1 MLVVKKLKPAAVGT
15 ASQPKGCKSIMAS
28 SLSSGKPTHRPF
40 DAVEITS
47 DTLTSRGGLVLFS
60 RYLRSIDL
68 FAHLDRLFGSL
79 RKSGKGLAVTTLFH
93 QLFCFFLDGTS
104 RHLVRFDDL
113 KADEGYAAAIE
124 TRPEAMASSHT
135 IKRFFA
141 SFWWPRI
148 WLFRHLL
155 LHLFLWRLKL
165 EAPKAVVLGMDSMVM
180 DNDEARVRHGVQPT
194 YKKVKGFAPLH
205 LTWGRFLIDAVLR
218 GGSKHSNSGNTSETM
233 VRHVVARIRK
243 HYRADVPILFRIDAG
258 FFDHKL
264 FTVFEEL
271 HVGYVC
277 TGKLY
282 ADIKAYAARVPP
294 SAWSSYCTPEQE
306 WRYLEFGDR
315 RGRWKKGRRALL
327 TRPLAEDGQWLLAF
341 ARPDTLLYTNLGMGE
356 EIDALLEEAGLADWT
371 GANHV
376 IALHHG
382 RGADEL
388 VHRALKEFGSET
400 LPFKRFA
407 PNAAF
412 YSTMAVAFFL
422 YECFKED
429 VTEPVLPVPS
439 YPTRLRRTVIDFAA
453 KVVRTGGRT
462 LLKVTRATWD
472 QLHIPTLWEL
482 SRSPP
487 RFSWA

>member
-1 MLVVKKLKPAAVGT
+1 
-15 ASQPKGCKSIMAS
+15 MAS
-28 SLSSGKPTHRPF
+28 PFSSRKPCPPFF

-47 DTLTSRGGLVLFS
+47 DTLTGRGGLALFS

-68 FAHLDRLFGSL
+68 FPHLHRLFGSL
-79 RKSGKGLAVTTLFH
+79 RKSSKGLAVTTLFH

-113 KADEGYAAAIE
+113 KEDEGYAAAIE
-124 TRPEAMASSHT
+124 TRPDAMASSHT
-135 IKRFFA
+135 IKRFFG

-165 EAPKAVVLGMDSMVM
+165 QAPKAVVLGMDSMVM

-194 YKKVKGFAPLH
+194 YKRVKGFAPLH
-205 LTWGRFLIDAVLR
+205 LTWGRFLIDAVFR
-218 GGSKHSNSGNTSETM
+218 GGSKHSNSGNTAETM
-233 VRHVVARIRK
+233 VRHVVALIRK
-243 HYRADVPILFRIDAG
+243 HYRTDVPILFRLDAG
-258 FFDHKL
+258 FFDQKL
-264 FTVFEEL
+264 FGVFEEL
-271 HVGYVC
+271 RVGYVC

-282 ADIKAYAARVPP
+282 DDIKAYAARAPAL
-294 SAWSSYCTPEQE
+294 AWSSYCTPEQE

-315 RGRWKKGRRALL
+315 RGQWTKGRRALL
-327 TRPLAEDGQWLLAF
+327 TRPLAEEGQWLLAF

-356 EIDALLEEAGLADWT
+356 EIDGLVNEAGLGHWT
-371 GANHV
+371 GADRV

-412 YSTMAVAFFL
+412 YYTMAVAFFL

-429 VTEPVLPVPS
+429 VTQPVVAVPS
-439 YPTRLRRTVIDFAA
+439 YATTLRRTVIDFAA
-453 KVVRTGGRT
+453 KIVRTGGRT
-462 LLKVTRATWD
+462 ILKVTRATWD
-472 QLHIPTLWEL
+472 QLQIPTLWNL

-487 RFSWA
+487 RFAWA

>member
-1 MLVVKKLKPAAVGT
+1 MARSCSSRKPASPV
-15 ASQPKGCKSIMAS
+15 
-28 SLSSGKPTHRPF
+28 F

-47 DTLTSRGGLVLFS
+47 DTLTGRGGLALFS

-68 FAHLDRLFGSL
+68 FPHLDRLFGSL
-79 RKSGKGLAVTTLFH
+79 RKSSKGLAVTALFH

-124 TRPEAMASSHT
+124 TRPEVMASSHA
-135 IKRFFA
+135 IKRFFRG
-141 SFWWPRI
+141 FWWPRI
-148 WLFRHLL
+148 WLFRRLL

-165 EAPKAVVLGMDSMVM
+165 QAPKVVLLGIDSMVM

-194 YKKVKGFAPLH
+194 YKKVKGFAPLQM
-205 LTWGRFLIDAVLR
+205 TWDRFLIDAVFR
-218 GGSKHSNSGNTSETM
+218 GGKKHSNSGTTAAEMIS
-233 VRHVVARIRK
+233 HVVSLIRK
-243 HYRADVPILFRIDAG
+243 RYRPDVPIIFRLDSG
-258 FFDHKL
+258 FFDQKL
-264 FTVFEEL
+264 FGLFEEL
-271 HVGYVC
+271 RVGYVC

-282 ADIKAYAARVPP
+282 DDLKAYAARAPA
-294 SAWSSYCTPEQE
+294 SAWRSYGTQDQV

-327 TRPLAEDGQWLLAF
+327 TRPLAEDGQWLLEF

-356 EIDALLEEAGLADWT
+356 DIDGVLQTAGLAHWT
-371 GANHV
+371 RAEKV

-388 VHRALKEFGSET
+388 VHRALKEFGSEA

-412 YSTMAVAFFL
+412 YYTMAVAFFL
-422 YECFKED
+422 YEAFKED
-429 VTEPVLPVPS
+429 VTEPVVPIPS
-439 YPTRLRRTVIDFAA
+439 YAMTLRRKVIDFAA

-462 LLKVTRATWD
+462 ILKVTQATWNEL
-472 QLHIPTLWEL
+472 QIPRLWEL

-487 RFSWA
+487 RFAWA

>member
-1 MLVVKKLKPAAVGT
+1 MARSCFPRKPASPV
-15 ASQPKGCKSIMAS
+15 
-28 SLSSGKPTHRPF
+28 F

-47 DTLTSRGGLVLFS
+47 DTLTGRGGLALFS
-60 RYLRSIDL
+60 RYLQSIDL
-68 FAHLDRLFGSL
+68 FPHLDRLFGSL
-79 RKSGKGLAVTTLFH
+79 RKSAKGLPVTTLFH

-124 TRPEAMASSHT
+124 TRPEVMASSHA
-135 IKRFFA
+135 IKRFFRG
-141 SFWWPRI
+141 FWWPRI
-148 WLFRHLL
+148 WLFRRLL

-165 EAPKAVVLGMDSMVM
+165 QAPKVVLLGIDSMVM

-194 YKKVKGFAPLH
+194 YKKVKGFAPLQM
-205 LTWGRFLIDAVLR
+205 TWGRFLIDAVFR
-218 GGSKHSNSGNTSETM
+218 GGKKHSNSGTTAPEM
-233 VRHVVARIRK
+233 IRHVVTLIRK
-243 HYRADVPILFRIDAG
+243 HYRPDVPIVFRLDSG
-258 FFDHKL
+258 FFDQKL
-264 FTVFEEL
+264 FDLFEEL
-271 HVGYVC
+271 RVGYVC

-282 ADIKAYAARVPP
+282 DDLKAYAAGAPV
-294 SAWSSYCTPEQE
+294 SAWSSYRTPNQV

-327 TRPLAEDGQWLLAF
+327 TRPLDEDGQWLLEF

-356 EIDALLEEAGLADWT
+356 DIDDLLSDAGLEDWT
-371 GANHV
+371 GAEQV

-407 PNAAF
+407 HNAAF
-412 YSTMAVAFFL
+412 YYTMAVAFFL

-429 VTEPVLPVPS
+429 VSEPVVPVPS
-439 YPTRLRRTVIDFAA
+439 YATTLRRTVIDFAA

-462 LLKVTRATWD
+462 ILKVTQATWN
-472 QLHIPTLWEL
+472 QLQIPTLWDL

-487 RFSWA
+487 RFAWA